1 MIIDCADGLEHFFRR
16 PNGQFTV
23 GGGRGWFVHFG
34 AHFGD
39 GKKDEKIGSK
49 KVHFRVSSIVTMNA
63 INRVI

>member
-49 KVHFRVSSIVTMNA
+49 KSALSSFF
-63 INRVI
+63 NRQNECHK